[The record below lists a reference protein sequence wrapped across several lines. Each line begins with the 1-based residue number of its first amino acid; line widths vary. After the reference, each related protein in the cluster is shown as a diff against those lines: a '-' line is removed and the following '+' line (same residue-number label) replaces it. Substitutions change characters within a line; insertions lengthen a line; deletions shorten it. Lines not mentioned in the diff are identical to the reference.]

1 MAHVPRAQ
9 RFDVPMRVLWRT
21 LRAPEWFEAVG
32 LNASR
37 TGVLF
42 QSGRCVAVGTEV
54 ELTLALGWETA
65 PWNDVADVNC
75 VGRIVRVETTGG
87 ANELSVLAASID
99 QYSLARESEE
109 STA

>member
-21 LRAPEWFEAVG
+21 RRASEWFEAVG

-42 QSGRCVAVGTEV
+42 QSSRSVAVGTDV
-54 ELTLALGWETA
+54 ELTLALSWETA
-65 PWNDVADVNC
+65 PWIDVADINC
-75 VGRIVRVETTGG
+75 FGRIVRVEAQGTP
-87 ANELSVLAASID
+87 NERPVLAASID
-99 QYSLARESEE
+99 QYSLARES
-109 STA
+109 